1 MKTTGH
7 FSLLLSLSL
16 PMLSSALMVPPQLH
30 LSPVNRM
37 QTGSQSAASASIL
50 DPFEYSNA
58 NANAYAIAYTDD
70 VDHKLFLKVRQE
82 LVQKYLDQGDDLAKA
97 EREVDYF
104 LSDRARSQQYIE
116 MRKYNLSQLED
127 GLGLDLFMGL
137 QFTLAFVIGF
147 MLHSLQNGDLCLN
160 AGSFF

>member
-1 MKTTGH
+1 MRTTGH
-7 FSLLLSLSL
+7 FPLLMSLSL
-16 PMLSSALMVPPQLH
+16 PLLSSALMVPQQLH
-30 LSPVNRM
+30 LSPVNRAA
-37 QTGSQSAASASIL
+37 GSRSVVSASIL
-50 DPFEYSNA
+50 EDFEYSDA
-58 NANAYAIAYTDD
+58 NANGNTEADEMD
-70 VDHKLFLKVRQE
+70 QKLFFKVRQE

-137 QFTLAFVIGF
+137 QFTSAFVIGF
-147 MLHSLQNGDLCLN
+147 ILHSLSMN